1 MDGASREYF
10 EFVRQQIEKS
20 MDRMNDL
27 WSCRTP
33 QDVAAVQS
41 DLVRETVG
49 SVLESSR
56 RVADMSLK
64 LADDAAKHMTQNME
78 RNRRAA

>member
-1 MDGASREYF
+1 MANWKLLIENSIDG
-10 EFVRQQIEKS
+10 
-20 MDRMNDL
+20 MNEL
-27 WSCRTP
+27 WRCRTP

-49 SVLESSR
+49 GVLESSR

-64 LADDAAKHMTQNME
+64 LADDTAKRMTENLE
-78 RNRRAA
+78 RIRRAA